1 MAIIYSYPTVQ
12 PTKTDLILG
21 TDVSVKGKPT
31 KNFTVQSI
39 IDLVTVATGDLQT
52 VLDLGFVAVGKDIN
66 LTNNKFKG
74 AGFQTQDNQTPAN
87 VLVNI
92 TGQVGTGFTDFE
104 STRITGTLQTPA
116 QTNIT
121 SLGTLL
127 DLKVGNATPAI
138 TSIVTSITA
147 PGDNIKLATTEAIV
161 DYIALQP
168 SPENLFKTLQAG
180 NTAYSGTVGFDID
193 MGITGT
199 SNGNI
204 LFGNNKKIRIGDFG
218 VTYPLEMFYGG
229 DPGPSTNVVAILQNK
244 AGGVSGNVPLT
255 LRSDILDLSSVGSVN
270 PSVSPEKY
278 LTATKDNGVLL
289 YFNDDKKFET
299 LTGGAKTTGTFE
311 ATGSGTFVNLLNSG
325 TYQDSSGDVGT
336 AGQILSSTATG
347 TNWITDPNPTPYLWK
362 IEADSGT
369 GSPYTV
375 ANGDQ
380 IHFVGVGNVNTEWN
394 NTNKELEISLAGTSV
409 SGSGVDG
416 RATYWTG
423 NQTIGSSDKYLFGS
437 TNSMLS
443 VHDTSDV
450 HKGIIWA
457 DNFTTDGSSYP
468 ISAAVPKWTG
478 SIMTNMTAITSTLFT
493 GDLVGNASTATQL
506 ASAGTITTSGDVS
519 LTGGPYNYTQGGN
532 MPLATT
538 IADSVIMGKLL
549 DSYSAGTAG
558 EIAATDTI
566 LQAFTKLQ
574 ASITATTGLSYEG
587 AWTPGTDATAGGTP
601 DLRLSGAKVN
611 GAFYIC
617 DADGTGTPNGDGTT
631 PNSWKT
637 GDWVIYVA
645 NGSATDEWQKLDQSN
660 EVLGSGSPNQY
671 TMWSG
676 TNTIGT
682 GVISQDTA
690 ATKTVTIGNSANL
703 TVQGSTTLGDSN
715 TDTTTFKGPGT
726 FEQTARLK
734 TGLALGTATDGTE
747 YGTTGYALT
756 SGGAE
761 GNANTWTALEV
772 GTVTSVS
779 ASTTGDALDVAV
791 TNPTTTPAIAL
802 TWAGGASGA
811 TKYVNGLGNLIT
823 FPAVDNYQYW
833 TLSDGTNTT
842 NITTTGIATF
852 ASGTGIINS
861 QASGTIT
868 TAIDY
873 VGNNNAIEAAADGT
887 GITVAATDKL
897 WVSDADDNTIKQIN
911 VSQVSGVL
919 DQGLPDVLA
928 INNASGANNIAMADS
943 QKITFGASGDLE
955 IFHDTSNS
963 YINTTSGSA
972 GDLFIDSQGTGHDL
986 YLQATDD
993 VFIRPQGGE
1002 DGIKVIGDG
1011 AVELYHNGSKR
1022 FETTTTGVEVIN
1034 TDTSVPAALT
1044 LSQDSK
1050 TFTITNGL
1058 TGNPTLQT
1066 TGGSFNFRTDSN
1078 FIFKKQSNSQ
1088 TYATIGGTQTFSVD
1102 NQAGT
1107 NVVNALQLIPST
1119 DTTALKTKTRV
1130 YGDLQVDG
1138 NIIHG
1143 NHGNGGTY
1151 NFTDTVNASSNENI
1165 FSITGGDGA
1174 CAFTVYFTCNTGSYS
1189 VAKVYTVVHSYGTT
1203 VVYNKLVDSGPYGG
1217 HDFTPTFT
1225 GATNVLTCNIANGS
1239 GSINADISTTVILGA
1254 SPQNLTVAAL

>member
-1 MAIIYSYPTVQ
+1 MAIIYSYPTVE
-12 PTKTDLILG
+12 PTRTDLILG

-52 VLDLGFVAVGKDIN
+52 VLDLGFVAVGRDIN
-66 LTNNKFKG
+66 LTNNTFKG

-92 TGQVGTGFTDFE
+92 TGQVGTGFTDFT
-104 STRITGTLQTPA
+104 STRITGTLQTPS
-116 QTNIT
+116 QTNVT
-121 SLGTLL
+121 SLGTLTE
-127 DLKVGNATPAI
+127 LKIGNATPA
-138 TSIVTSITA
+138 VTSIETTFTN
-147 PGDNIKLATTEAIV
+147 PGTDLALATTKAIV
-161 DYIALQP
+161 DYIASQP

-180 NTAYSGTVGFDID
+180 NTAYSGSVGFDID
-193 MGITGT
+193 MGVTGT

-204 LFGNNKKIRIGDFG
+204 LFGNNKKIKIGDFG

-369 GSPYTV
+369 GSPYSV

-394 NTNKELEISLAGTSV
+394 NTNKELQISLAGTSV
-409 SGSGVDG
+409 SGGGVDG

-450 HKGIIWA
+450 NKGIIWA

-468 ISAAVPKWTG
+468 ISATAPKWTG
-478 SIMTNMTAITSTLFT
+478 SVMTNMTAITSTLFT

-506 ASAGTITTSGDVS
+506 ATAGTITTTGDVS

-538 IADSVIMGKLL
+538 IADSVIMSKLL

-601 DLRLSGAKVN
+601 DLRLAGAKVN

-617 DADGTGTPNGDGTT
+617 DADGTGTPNGNGTT

-703 TVQGSTTLGDSN
+703 VVQGNTTLGDSN

-747 YGTTGYALT
+747 YGTAGYALT
-756 SGGAE
+756 SGGAS

-772 GTVTSVS
+772 GTVTSV
-779 ASTTGDALDVAV
+779 ALTETGDAL
-791 TNPTTTPAIAL
+791 TITGSPITSSGTINIAG
-802 TWAGGASGA
+802 AGAS
-811 TKYVNGLGNLIT
+811 TQYINGELNLVT
-823 FPAVDNYQYW
+823 FPTVDNYQYW

-842 NITTTGIATF
+842 NITSTGTATF
-852 ASGTGIINS
+852 ASGTGIINAE
-861 QASGTIT
+861 ASGTIT

-887 GITVAATDKL
+887 SITVAATDKL

-943 QKITFGASGDLE
+943 QKITFGASGDIE
-955 IFHDTSNS
+955 IFHDTNNS

-986 YLQATDD
+986 YLQAADD
-993 VFIRPQGGE
+993 ILIRPQGGE

-1011 AVELYHNGSKR
+1011 AVELYHNNNKV
-1022 FETTTTGVEVIN
+1022 FYTKTTGVEVDGI
-1034 TDTSVPAALT
+1034 TT
-1044 LSQDSK
+1044 LGGDVYVE
-1050 TFTITNGL
+1050 
-1058 TGNPTLQT
+1058 GNLSMDGFYISDVEEVRFEQ
-1066 TGGSFNFRTDSN
+1066 GS
-1078 FIFKKQSNSQ
+1078 
-1088 TYATIGGTQTFSVD
+1088 
-1102 NQAGT
+1102 NQARIKGSSAT
-1107 NVVNALQLIPST
+1107 SLEIQGANV
-1119 DTTALKTKTRV
+1119 
-1130 YGDLQVDG
+1130 
-1138 NIIHG
+1138 
-1143 NHGNGGTY
+1143 
-1151 NFTDTVNASSNENI
+1151 
-1165 FSITGGDGA
+1165 SITGGGSNPVDGDLTVA
-1174 CAFTVYFTCNTGSYS
+1174 GDLTVDGSIIHGGGGGGTAKGGTFTKLYTTGNAGVGEVAFTIDRATTGTMVFDVMFTGDTSTATS
-1189 VAKVYTVVHSYGTT
+1189 VAKNILCIATYGTT
-1203 VVYNKLVDSGPYGG
+1203 DPIYNKILDSGP
-1217 HDFTPTFT
+1217 D
-1225 GATNVLTCNIANGS
+1225 ANGGEFGVAFAADGTS
-1239 GSINADISTTVILGA
+1239 STKIKCTITPFSIDTQKIGITIDLGFGSERCNSCNERYIK
-1254 SPQNLTVAAL
+1254 

>member
-1 MAIIYSYPTVQ
+1 MAIIYSYPTVE
-12 PTKTDLILG
+12 PTRTDLILG

-52 VLDLGFVAVGKDIN
+52 VLDLGFVAVGRDIN
-66 LTNNKFKG
+66 LTNNTFKG
-74 AGFQTQDNQTPAN
+74 AGFQTQDTQTPAN

-92 TGQVGTGFTDFE
+92 TGQVGTGFTDFT
-104 STRITGTLQTPA
+104 STRITGTLQTPS
-116 QTNIT
+116 QPNVT
-121 SLGTLL
+121 SLGTLTE
-127 DLKVGNATPAI
+127 LKIGNATPA
-138 TSIVTSITA
+138 VTSIETTFTN
-147 PGDNIKLATTEAIV
+147 PGTDLALATTKAIV
-161 DYIALQP
+161 DYIATTP
-168 SPENLFKTLQAG
+168 NPDTLFQTLQAG
-180 NTAYSGTVGFDID
+180 NTAYSGGVGFDID
-193 MGITGT
+193 MGVTGT

-204 LFGNNKKIRIGDFG
+204 LFGNNKKIKIGDFG

-394 NTNKELEISLAGTSV
+394 NTNKELQISLAGTSV

-468 ISAAVPKWTG
+468 ISATAPKWTG
-478 SIMTNMTAITSTLFT
+478 SVMTNMTAITSTLFT
-493 GDLVGNASTATQL
+493 GDLAGNASTATQL
-506 ASAGTITTSGDVS
+506 ATAGTITTTGDVS
-519 LTGGPYNYTQGGN
+519 LTGGPYNYTQGGD
-532 MPLATT
+532 MELATT

-558 EIAATDTI
+558 EIAASDTI

-617 DADGTGTPNGDGTT
+617 DADGTGTPNGNGTT

-690 ATKTVTIGNSANL
+690 TTKTVTIGNSANL
-703 TVQGSTTLGDSN
+703 VVEGSTTLGDAN

-747 YGTTGYALT
+747 YGTAGYALT
-756 SGGAE
+756 SGGAS

-772 GTVTSVS
+772 GTVTSVGL
-779 ASTTGDALDVAV
+779 TETGDALTITGSPITTSGTINIAGAGAPGQYINGELNLV
-791 TNPTTTPAIAL
+791 TFPVVDNYVSWTLAGDSGATQTISSLNTATI
-802 TWAGGASGA
+802 AGGAGVNTQTGTKSVAINLAYTNIANTNFVDQATAGTPSSGDQLLFSTSGDVKRA
-811 TKYVNGLGNLIT
+811 SIADIVDLGNETLAQVLSNGNPTGGTDIAVSAGDDIT
-823 FPAVDNYQYW
+823 FTDTSKALFGDSNDLQIYH
-833 TLSDGTNTT
+833 DG
-842 NITTTGIATF
+842 
-852 ASGTGIINS
+852 
-861 QASGTIT
+861 
-868 TAIDY
+868 
-873 VGNNNAIEAAADGT
+873 
-887 GITVAATDKL
+887 
-897 WVSDADDNTIKQIN
+897 
-911 VSQVSGVL
+911 
-919 DQGLPDVLA
+919 
-928 INNASGANNIAMADS
+928 
-943 QKITFGASGDLE
+943 
-955 IFHDTSNS
+955 SNS
-963 YINTTSGSA
+963 YIKNLTGW
-972 GDLFIDSQGTGHDL
+972 LNIPLSQN
-986 YLQATDD
+986 
-993 VFIRPQGGE
+993 
-1002 DGIKVIGDG
+1002 GISIANADFSETIARFLLNG
-1011 AVELYHNGSKR
+1011 AVELYYDSSKK
-1022 FETTTTGVEVIN
+1022 FETTSTGISVTGGGTFTGDITAAVGTFKAPGAAASIINAFQADNGNNAATFRTTTSGYVFEIRSQNSGTIKIDTSLATFTGNVKIDGNLTVDGTINHGGGGGGTAKGGTFTKLFTSVAGGSIAFLINRDTTGTMVFDVMM
-1034 TDTSVPAALT
+1034 TSDTS
-1044 LSQDSK
+1044 
-1050 TFTITNGL
+1050 
-1058 TGNPTLQT
+1058 T
-1066 TGGSFNFRTDSN
+1066 TCS
-1078 FIFKKQSNSQ
+1078 IAKK
-1088 TYATIGGTQTFSVD
+1088 
-1102 NQAGT
+1102 
-1107 NVVNALQLIPST
+1107 
-1119 DTTALKTKTRV
+1119 
-1130 YGDLQVDG
+1130 
-1138 NIIHG
+1138 
-1143 NHGNGGTY
+1143 
-1151 NFTDTVNASSNENI
+1151 
-1165 FSITGGDGA
+1165 
-1174 CAFTVYFTCNTGSYS
+1174 FTVVKQFG
-1189 VAKVYTVVHSYGTT
+1189 VAP
-1203 VVYNKLVDSGPYGG
+1203 VVYKILDTGPDLTV
-1217 HDFTPTFT
+1217 DFTPVF
-1225 GATNVLTCNIANGS
+1225 AQHTNNTNLKCTITPNNLDTQKIG
-1239 GSINADISTTVILGA
+1239 ITIDLGFG
-1254 SPQNLTVAAL
+1254 QNDAQVVMN

>member
-1 MAIIYSYPTVQ
+1 MAIIYSYPTVE
-12 PTKTDLILG
+12 PTRTDLILG

-52 VLDLGFVAVGKDIN
+52 VLDLGFVAVGRDIN
-66 LTNNKFKG
+66 LTNNTFKG

-92 TGQVGTGFTDFE
+92 TGQVGTGFTDFT
-104 STRITGTLQTPA
+104 STRITGTLQTPS
-116 QTNIT
+116 QTNVT
-121 SLGTLL
+121 SLGTLTE
-127 DLKVGNATPAI
+127 LKIGNATPA
-138 TSIVTSITA
+138 VTSIETTFTN
-147 PGDNIKLATTEAIV
+147 PGTDLALATTKAIV
-161 DYIALQP
+161 DYIASQP

-180 NTAYSGTVGFDID
+180 NTAYSGSVGFDID
-193 MGITGT
+193 MGVTGT

-204 LFGNNKKIRIGDFG
+204 LFGNNKKIKIGDFG

-369 GSPYTV
+369 GSPYSV

-394 NTNKELEISLAGTSV
+394 NTNKELQISLAGTSV
-409 SGSGVDG
+409 SGGGVDG

-437 TNSMLS
+437 VNSMLS

-450 HKGIIWA
+450 NKGIIWA

-468 ISAAVPKWTG
+468 ISATAPKWTG
-478 SIMTNMTAITSTLFT
+478 SVMTNMTAITSTLFT

-506 ASAGTITTSGDVS
+506 ATAGTITTTGDVS

-538 IADSVIMGKLL
+538 IADSVIMSKLL

-601 DLRLSGAKVN
+601 DLRLAGAKVN

-617 DADGTGTPNGDGTT
+617 DADGTGTPNGNGTT

-703 TVQGSTTLGDSN
+703 VVQGNTTLGDSN

-747 YGTTGYALT
+747 YGTAGYALT
-756 SGGAE
+756 SGGAS

-772 GTVTSVS
+772 GTVTSV
-779 ASTTGDALDVAV
+779 ALTETGDAL
-791 TNPTTTPAIAL
+791 TITGSPITSSGTINIAG
-802 TWAGGASGA
+802 AGAS
-811 TKYVNGLGNLIT
+811 TQYINGELNLVT
-823 FPAVDNYQYW
+823 FPTVDNYQYW

-842 NITTTGIATF
+842 NITSTGTATF
-852 ASGTGIINS
+852 ASGTGIINAE
-861 QASGTIT
+861 ASGTIT

-887 GITVAATDKL
+887 SITVAATDKL

-943 QKITFGASGDLE
+943 QKITFGASGDIE
-955 IFHDTSNS
+955 IFHDTNNS

-986 YLQATDD
+986 YLQAADD
-993 VFIRPQGGE
+993 ILIRPQGGE

-1011 AVELYHNGSKR
+1011 AVELYHNNNKV
-1022 FETTTTGVEVIN
+1022 FYTKTTGVEVDGI
-1034 TDTSVPAALT
+1034 TT
-1044 LSQDSK
+1044 LGGDVYVE
-1050 TFTITNGL
+1050 
-1058 TGNPTLQT
+1058 GNLSMDGFYISDVEEVRFEQ
-1066 TGGSFNFRTDSN
+1066 GS
-1078 FIFKKQSNSQ
+1078 
-1088 TYATIGGTQTFSVD
+1088 
-1102 NQAGT
+1102 NQARIKGSSAT
-1107 NVVNALQLIPST
+1107 SLEIQGANV
-1119 DTTALKTKTRV
+1119 
-1130 YGDLQVDG
+1130 
-1138 NIIHG
+1138 
-1143 NHGNGGTY
+1143 
-1151 NFTDTVNASSNENI
+1151 
-1165 FSITGGDGA
+1165 SITGGGSNPVDGDLTVA
-1174 CAFTVYFTCNTGSYS
+1174 GDLTVNGSIIHGGGGGGTAKGGTFTKLYTTGNAGVGEVAFTIDRATTGTMVFDVMFTGDTSTATS
-1189 VAKVYTVVHSYGTT
+1189 VAKKYTVIATYGTT
-1203 VVYNKLVDSGPYGG
+1203 DPIYNKILDSGP
-1217 HDFTPTFT
+1217 D
-1225 GATNVLTCNIANGS
+1225 ANGGEFGVAFAADGTS
-1239 GSINADISTTVILGA
+1239 STKIKCTITPFSIDTQKIGITIDLGFGQNDATVVMNAT
-1254 SPQNLTVAAL
+1254 

>member
-1 MAIIYSYPTVQ
+1 MAIIYSYPTVE
-12 PTKTDLILG
+12 PTRTDLILG

-52 VLDLGFVAVGKDIN
+52 VLDLGFVAVGRDIN
-66 LTNNKFKG
+66 LTNNTFKG
-74 AGFQTQDNQTPAN
+74 AGFQTQDTQTPAN

-92 TGQVGTGFTDFE
+92 TGQVGTGFTDFT
-104 STRITGTLQTPA
+104 STRITGTLQTPS
-116 QTNIT
+116 QPNVT
-121 SLGTLL
+121 SLGTLTE
-127 DLKVGNATPAI
+127 LKIGNATPA
-138 TSIVTSITA
+138 VTSIETTFTN
-147 PGDNIKLATTEAIV
+147 PGTDLALATTKAIV
-161 DYIALQP
+161 DYIATTP
-168 SPENLFKTLQAG
+168 NPDTLFQTLQAG
-180 NTAYSGTVGFDID
+180 NTAYSGGVGFDID
-193 MGITGT
+193 MGVTGT

-204 LFGNNKKIRIGDFG
+204 LFGNNKKIKIGDFG

-394 NTNKELEISLAGTSV
+394 NTNKELQISLAGTSV

-437 TNSMLS
+437 ANSMLS

-468 ISAAVPKWTG
+468 ISATAPKWTG
-478 SIMTNMTAITSTLFT
+478 SVMTNMTAITSTLFT
-493 GDLVGNASTATQL
+493 GDLAGNASTATQL
-506 ASAGTITTSGDVS
+506 ATAGTITTTGDVS
-519 LTGGPYNYTQGGN
+519 LTGGPYNYTQGGD
-532 MPLATT
+532 MELATT

-558 EIAATDTI
+558 EIAASDTI

-617 DADGTGTPNGDGTT
+617 DADGTGTPNGNGTT

-690 ATKTVTIGNSANL
+690 TTKTVTIGNSANL
-703 TVQGSTTLGDSN
+703 VVEGSTTLGDAN

-747 YGTTGYALT
+747 YGTAGYALT
-756 SGGAE
+756 SGGAS

-772 GTVTSVS
+772 GTVTSVGL
-779 ASTTGDALDVAV
+779 TETGDALTITGSPITTSGTINIAGAGAPGQYINGELNLV
-791 TNPTTTPAIAL
+791 TFPVVDNYVSWTLAGDSGATQTISSLNTATI
-802 TWAGGASGA
+802 AGGAGVNTQTGTKSVAINLAYTNIANTNFVDQATAGTPSSGDQLLFSTSGDVKRA
-811 TKYVNGLGNLIT
+811 SIADIVDLGNETLAQVLSNGNPTGGTDIAVSAGDDIT
-823 FPAVDNYQYW
+823 FTDTSKALFGDSNDLQIYH
-833 TLSDGTNTT
+833 DG
-842 NITTTGIATF
+842 
-852 ASGTGIINS
+852 
-861 QASGTIT
+861 
-868 TAIDY
+868 
-873 VGNNNAIEAAADGT
+873 
-887 GITVAATDKL
+887 
-897 WVSDADDNTIKQIN
+897 
-911 VSQVSGVL
+911 
-919 DQGLPDVLA
+919 
-928 INNASGANNIAMADS
+928 
-943 QKITFGASGDLE
+943 
-955 IFHDTSNS
+955 SNS
-963 YINTTSGSA
+963 YIKNLTGW
-972 GDLFIDSQGTGHDL
+972 LNIPLSQN
-986 YLQATDD
+986 
-993 VFIRPQGGE
+993 
-1002 DGIKVIGDG
+1002 GISIANADFSETIARFLLNG
-1011 AVELYHNGSKR
+1011 AVELYYDSSKK
-1022 FETTTTGVEVIN
+1022 FETTSTGISVTGGGTFTGDITAAVGTFKAPGAAASIINAFQADNGNNAATFRTTTSGYVFEIRSQNSGTIKIDTSLATFTGNVKIDGNLTVDGTINHGGGGGGTAKGGTFTKLFTSVAGGSIAFLINRDTTGTMVFDVMM
-1034 TDTSVPAALT
+1034 TSDTS
-1044 LSQDSK
+1044 
-1050 TFTITNGL
+1050 
-1058 TGNPTLQT
+1058 T
-1066 TGGSFNFRTDSN
+1066 TCS
-1078 FIFKKQSNSQ
+1078 IAKK
-1088 TYATIGGTQTFSVD
+1088 
-1102 NQAGT
+1102 
-1107 NVVNALQLIPST
+1107 
-1119 DTTALKTKTRV
+1119 
-1130 YGDLQVDG
+1130 
-1138 NIIHG
+1138 
-1143 NHGNGGTY
+1143 
-1151 NFTDTVNASSNENI
+1151 
-1165 FSITGGDGA
+1165 
-1174 CAFTVYFTCNTGSYS
+1174 FTVVKQFG
-1189 VAKVYTVVHSYGTT
+1189 VAP
-1203 VVYNKLVDSGPYGG
+1203 VVYKILDTGPDLTV
-1217 HDFTPTFT
+1217 DFTPVF
-1225 GATNVLTCNIANGS
+1225 AQHTNNTNLKCTITPNNLDTQKIG
-1239 GSINADISTTVILGA
+1239 ITIDLGFG
-1254 SPQNLTVAAL
+1254 QNDAQVVMN

>member
-1 MAIIYSYPTVQ
+1 MAIIYSYPTVE
-12 PTKTDLILG
+12 PTRTDLILG

-52 VLDLGFVAVGKDIN
+52 VLDLGFVAVGRDIN
-66 LTNNKFKG
+66 LTNNTFKG
-74 AGFQTQDNQTPAN
+74 AGFQTQDTQTPAN

-92 TGQVGTGFTDFE
+92 TGQVGTGFTDFT
-104 STRITGTLQTPA
+104 STRITGTLQTPS
-116 QTNIT
+116 QPNVT
-121 SLGTLL
+121 SLGTLTE
-127 DLKVGNATPAI
+127 LKIGNATPA
-138 TSIVTSITA
+138 VTSIETTFTN
-147 PGDNIKLATTEAIV
+147 PGTDLALATTKAIV
-161 DYIALQP
+161 DYIATTP
-168 SPENLFKTLQAG
+168 NPDTLFQTLQAG
-180 NTAYSGTVGFDID
+180 NTAYSGGVGFDID
-193 MGITGT
+193 MGVTGT

-204 LFGNNKKIRIGDFG
+204 LFGNNKKIKIGDFG

-394 NTNKELEISLAGTSV
+394 NTNKELQISLAGTSV

-437 TNSMLS
+437 ANSMLS

-468 ISAAVPKWTG
+468 ISATAPKWTG
-478 SIMTNMTAITSTLFT
+478 SVMTNMTAITSTLFT
-493 GDLVGNASTATQL
+493 GDLAGNASTATQL
-506 ASAGTITTSGDVS
+506 ATAGTITTTGDVS
-519 LTGGPYNYTQGGN
+519 LTGGPYNYTQGGD
-532 MPLATT
+532 MELATT

-558 EIAATDTI
+558 EIAASDTI

-617 DADGTGTPNGDGTT
+617 DADGTGTPNGNGTT

-690 ATKTVTIGNSANL
+690 TTKTVTIGNSANL
-703 TVQGSTTLGDSN
+703 VVEGSTTLGDAN

-747 YGTTGYALT
+747 YGTAGYALT
-756 SGGAE
+756 SGGAS

-772 GTVTSVS
+772 GTVTSVGL
-779 ASTTGDALDVAV
+779 TETGDAL
-791 TNPTTTPAIAL
+791 TITGSPITTSGTINIAG
-802 TWAGGASGA
+802 AGAPGQ
-811 TKYVNGLGNLIT
+811 YINGELNLVT
-823 FPAVDNYQYW
+823 FPVVDNYVSW
-833 TLSDGTNTT
+833 TLAGDTGASQTISSTNT
-842 NITTTGIATF
+842 ATF
-852 ASGTGIINS
+852 AGGFGISTAASATNTLTTSIDITGTDNAIAGLTAAAPIATDTLWFNDISDSNTIRKATIADIVDLGNETLTQVLANGNNSGGAKNINMTGTISNITLVDSGTA
-861 QASGTIT
+861 ASPVT
-868 TAIDY
+868 T
-873 VGNNNAIEAAADGT
+873 
-887 GITVAATDKL
+887 
-897 WVSDADDNTIKQIN
+897 
-911 VSQVSGVL
+911 
-919 DQGLPDVLA
+919 QGR
-928 INNASGANNIAMADS
+928 I
-943 QKITFGASGDLE
+943 QFGAGADLE
-955 IFHDTSNS
+955 IYHDGSNS
-963 YINTTSGSA
+963 YIANSNLPLQVLSDDFQIKSYTGSENMIRASVNGAVSLYYDSAQKLYTASTGIQVTGNTNISGQVQVGGANSLFSENNLRFASAGAAYIDHNTTGQDINFRVSNSSSLDTTAMIIKSDGDVEFKDDVEID
-972 GDLFIDSQGTGHDL
+972 GDLTVDGSIIH
-986 YLQATDD
+986 
-993 VFIRPQGGE
+993 GGGNS
-1002 DGIKVIGDG
+1002 GIF
-1011 AVELYHNGSKR
+1011 NGSKSFTGGAAAATLFR
-1022 FETTTTGVEVIN
+1022 LTRTTTGALVFDVYLTSATSGYSCKKYTVAHRLN
-1034 TDTSVPAALT
+1034 TGPTYNKIIDSGAAT
-1044 LSQDSK
+1044 NGDYVV
-1050 TFTITNGL
+1050 TFTNDGQ
-1058 TGNPTLQT
+1058 GV
-1066 TGGSFNFRTDSN
+1066 GG
-1078 FIFKKQSNSQ
+1078 
-1088 TYATIGGTQTFSVD
+1088 
-1102 NQAGT
+1102 
-1107 NVVNALQLIPST
+1107 
-1119 DTTALKTKTRV
+1119 
-1130 YGDLQVDG
+1130 
-1138 NIIHG
+1138 
-1143 NHGNGGTY
+1143 
-1151 NFTDTVNASSNENI
+1151 DTVKCEIAATTTQDI
-1165 FSITGGDGA
+1165 H
-1174 CAFTVYFTCNTGSYS
+1174 
-1189 VAKVYTVVHSYGTT
+1189 YTIQVGQ
-1203 VVYNKLVDSGPYGG
+1203 
-1217 HDFTPTFT
+1217 
-1225 GATNVLTCNIANGS
+1225 GATAVTRYTS
-1239 GSINADISTTVILGA
+1239 
-1254 SPQNLTVAAL
+1254 